1 MKLDNDIK
9 NTCIDI
15 FQWLYSM
22 KNFLPFLRCVRATGD
37 SVRWRIRTCSLFQRV
52 LESFAYTEMKA
63 ITASASGSISRN
75 S

>member
-1 MKLDNDIK
+1 
-9 NTCIDI
+9 
-15 FQWLYSM
+15 M

-37 SVRWRIRTCSLFQRV
+37 SVRWRIRTCSFFQRV

-63 ITASASGSISRN
+63 ITASATGSVSRN